1 MTKTEARGRGRRGIS
16 KTRNVRTKAL
26 TADRRSRGAQR
37 SVKQGRYN
45 WLYIHLISSFLW
57 SCILWF
63 SLQLFKGT
71 PVSSSNS
78 DTTRVD
84 VQYIKVVIT
93 KSELNPKNSWCLKLG
108 PGLPPSCKTFLKD
121 FSLFRTTVLCTKM
134 QISMFLISFPIQVS
148 EQIILYYLP
157 WVLLNLYKFSNSAP
171 VKTAAL
177 KGCIW
182 GDFFFV
188 LFAFL

>member
-1 MTKTEARGRGRRGIS
+1 MPKGLGPGTAADTALAQPRGNARDGLDPNPVRNGTATGPAPPAAAGAAATIEAGTAPGRGAESAAPKRDPLKRDLPETKSVQEIAIEHPVTKTEARGRGRRGIS
-16 KTRNVRTKAL
+16 KTRNVRTKAQ
-26 TADRRSRGAQR
+26 TADRKSRGAQR

-71 PVSSSNS
+71 PVSSSNT

-93 KSELNPKNSWCLKLG
+93 KSELNPVN
-108 PGLPPSCKTFLKD
+108 
-121 FSLFRTTVLCTKM
+121 
-134 QISMFLISFPIQVS
+134 
-148 EQIILYYLP
+148 
-157 WVLLNLYKFSNSAP
+157 
-171 VKTAAL
+171 
-177 KGCIW
+177 
-182 GDFFFV
+182 
-188 LFAFL
+188 